1 MDDKLSDLFVDLRMA
16 LKRLQAD
23 QGDRAR
29 KNARDAVLYALRK
42 LRRDVDARFPKP
54 RKAAKRNRRKLSR
67 DLAATHVPVPSDSG
81 YTERCEKARVRIV
94 DVGKQELRWIPIWAK
109 RMIESM
115 ATIRELSAARRRPSE
130 RRAFM
135 AEVALATMKEGK
147 T

>member
-1 MDDKLSDLFVDLRMA
+1 MDDRLSDLFVDLRLA

-29 KNARDAVLYALRK
+29 KNARDAVLYTLRK

-94 DVGKQELRWIPIWAK
+94 DVGQTRWIPIWAK

>member
-1 MDDKLSDLFVDLRMA
+1 MDNRLSDLFIDLRMA
-16 LKRLQAD
+16 LNRLQAN
-23 QGDRAR
+23 QADRVR

-42 LRRDVDARFPKP
+42 LCSDVDARFPKP
-54 RKAAKRNRRKLSR
+54 SKAVKRSRRKLPR

-94 DVGKQELRWIPIWAK
+94 DVGQSRWIPIWAK